1 MGGSRVKK
9 SKQKC
14 KRKPESVKKLNKQK
28 AEKWKKITAIIKARG
43 NVSAVFNTINLLL
56 VCPLFYLICNT
67 Y

>member
-14 KRKPESVKKLNKQK
+14 KRKPESVKKLNIQK

-43 NVSAVFNTINLLL
+43 NVSAVFKIINLLFT
-56 VCPLFYLICNT
+56 VSVSSVLFNL
-67 Y
+67 